1 MHSEVFSEVI
11 LICLPYFQINVEE
24 PLITPTT
31 QGESS
36 LSNKDEETLIN
47 DLGDASILVDS
58 ERDNTWYFSA
68 EEDTGTD
75 RRLHF

>member
-1 MHSEVFSEVI
+1 MS
-11 LICLPYFQINVEE
+11 YFQINVEE
-24 PLITPTT
+24 PLITPPT

-36 LSNKDEETLIN
+36 LSNNDEETLNN

-68 EEDTGTD
+68 EEETDTD
-75 RRLHF
+75 RWLHF

>member
-1 MHSEVFSEVI
+1 MTVNIYIRVIPLHSEVFAEIV

-58 ERDNTWYFSA
+58 ERDNT
-68 EEDTGTD
+68 
-75 RRLHF
+75 

>member
-1 MHSEVFSEVI
+1 MTVNIYIRVIPLHSEVFAEII

-24 PLITPTT
+24 PLITPPT

-58 ERDNTWYFSA
+58 ERDNT
-68 EEDTGTD
+68 
-75 RRLHF
+75 